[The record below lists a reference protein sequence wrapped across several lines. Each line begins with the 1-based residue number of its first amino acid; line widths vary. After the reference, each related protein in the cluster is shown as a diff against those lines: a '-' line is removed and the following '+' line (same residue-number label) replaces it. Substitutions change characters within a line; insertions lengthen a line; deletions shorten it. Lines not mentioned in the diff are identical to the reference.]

1 MLTLTFVTNIALFS
15 KRGVSC
21 CHGEALVPEQTGKT
35 HLKNTIMP
43 GDRSCS
49 TLLLPHRSSDLRKKK
64 KERNKAFA
72 TDPELKERPVIVS
85 PTPQP
90 SPQDPGQ
97 TELPELRA
105 TSKKTSN
112 HCSHGASKTKER
124 RKDSRSLFA
133 AAPTASDNKVPAYL
147 SELGVQARESLRWEG
162 VLQDP
167 QEEAKRLERY
177 RANRRQRYITHRE
190 AAFKETQQTL
200 REAELKT
207 SAD

>member
-1 MLTLTFVTNIALFS
+1 
-15 KRGVSC
+15 
-21 CHGEALVPEQTGKT
+21 
-35 HLKNTIMP
+35 MP

-72 TDPELKERPVIVS
+72 TVPELK
-85 PTPQP
+85 
-90 SPQDPGQ
+90 
-97 TELPELRA
+97 
-105 TSKKTSN
+105 
-112 HCSHGASKTKER
+112 
-124 RKDSRSLFA
+124 
-133 AAPTASDNKVPAYL
+133 
-147 SELGVQARESLRWEG
+147 ELGVQARESMRWEG

-190 AAFKETQQTL
+190 AALKETQQTL